1 MIRIVLQTLGER
13 RIHTKSTPN
22 LAKFITEDLN
32 RLCTRSNWDLMNNF
46 ELSLIF
52 CLLYSSY
59 HKDIFVD
66 VASRWYLLRW
76 HCNKRPQLKENAIL
90 KFILLNIINWKTT
103 LLTTTILNVELTE
116 LTIFTDWRWKPV
128 IIIA

>member
-66 VASRWYLLRW
+66 VASS
-76 HCNKRPQLKENAIL
+76 
-90 KFILLNIINWKTT
+90 
-103 LLTTTILNVELTE
+103 
-116 LTIFTDWRWKPV
+116 
-128 IIIA
+128 